1 MLLVA
6 FALLAG
12 AGTALS
18 PCVLPILPAVLSAG
32 ATGGPRRP
40 LGVVLGLAAT
50 FALTVAGVAELV
62 VGTGAGQQ
70 VLRDVAV
77 AVVALAGLVLLVPRL
92 GERVERALA
101 GARRVG
107 ARPRGDGFLF
117 RVGGGAAPRPL
128 FLPGAGPLPPPGV
141 SGGAAAAAPVPV
153 APC

>member
-1 MLLVA
+1 MALLMLFA
-6 FALLAG
+6 FLAG

-32 ATGGPRRP
+32 ATGGARGP
-40 LGVVLGLAAT
+40 LGGVLGLAAT

-92 GERVERALA
+92 GEGGERALA
-101 GARRVG
+101 PASR
-107 ARPRGDGFLF
+107 
-117 RVGGGAAPRPL
+117 
-128 FLPGAGPLPPPGV
+128 
-141 SGGAAAAAPVPV
+141 
-153 APC
+153 